1 MPAGFDGVD
10 CRPLLL
16 LVPLLLLPLPDW
28 LLELLPVPPTE
39 ESLLL
44 VLLLPRP
51 EPLRMLFVLFV
62 LDPVPNV
69 PLELVPDVPCERL
82 LVP

>member
-16 LVPLLLLPLPDW
+16 LVPLLLPVPDW
-28 LLELLPVPPTE
+28 LLEPLPVPPTE

-44 VLLLPRP
+44 VLLLPSP
-51 EPLRMLFVLFV
+51 EPLRKLFVLFV
-62 LDPVPNV
+62 LDPVPKV
-69 PLELVPDVPCERL
+69 PPELVPDVPCERL
-82 LVP
+82 VVP